1 MSKSDSPNTLV
12 ISSSAVNV
20 LIDLMM
26 VVKDTITLM
35 TMMPMMTMKMM
46 VKMVLNLTYVSIW
59 VSPML
64 ALNRLSWSFACKCHR
79 QYIQYINI
87 SQENTV
93 SYYYSRYH
101 LHDRKLFSG
110 LHHSNVPLIQLP
122 ESHHNVNNISKKWPS
137 DQLTALTNRGISKK
151 QSM

>member
-1 MSKSDSPNTLV
+1 MLERERFFTFCQMSKSDSPNTLV
-12 ISSSAVNV
+12 ISSSAVTV

-26 VVKDTITLM
+26 VVKDTIALM
-35 TMMPMMTMKMM
+35 TMMLMMMMMKML
-46 VKMVLNLTYVSIW
+46 VKMVLDLTYVSIW

-93 SYYYSRYH
+93 KEITCMTGNSSVDSIIRMYRSFNC
-101 LHDRKLFSG
+101 LK
-110 LHHSNVPLIQLP
+110 VI
-122 ESHHNVNNISKKWPS
+122 
-137 DQLTALTNRGISKK
+137 T
-151 QSM
+151 M